1 MPIVRTVLTKFRER
15 VMDTRPCSDGPDRAV
30 ERTNTT
36 MLSNTVKQVI
46 AFVMAIASVTLAN
59 PAHALRQGT
68 TNLGFG
74 ISSGRALDQTYTV
87 IGMRLGYYVADGLE
101 FAIGG
106 ELWRGDDPDI
116 YKISPELRYVW
127 FDLPNIKPYVGAFY
141 ARTIYD
147 GLSDRNTYGMKGGV
161 YMRVSPN
168 AHLGAGL
175 VYERIESCDVSVYK
189 DCSELYPELSFN
201 VSF

>member
-1 MPIVRTVLTKFRER
+1 MPIVGIILTKIREKT
-15 VMDTRPCSDGPDRAV
+15 MDTRPRSDGLAPAI
-30 ERTNTT
+30 ERTNTIV
-36 MLSNTVKQVI
+36 LSNTARQII
-46 AFVMAIASVTLAN
+46 ALVMAIASVALAN
-59 PAHALRQGT
+59 PAHALKQGT
-68 TNLGFG
+68 TNLGFA

-127 FDLPNIKPYVGAFY
+127 FDLPNVKPYVGAFY

-161 YMRVSPN
+161 YMRVSSN
-168 AHLGAGL
+168 AHVGAGL
-175 VYERIESCDVSVYK
+175 VYERIESCNVNVYK
-189 DCSELYPELSFN
+189 DCSELYPEVSFN